1 MQMDSYLADF
11 VDVGLLGL
19 RNLSPSS
26 SGSQRPNIAIDS
38 LSLRTAGG
46 PVVSTCQV
54 ALALEFASK
63 GKGFITWPIC
73 VCDGRSRPI
82 AKQASNR
89 SRAKRRKEQNKATVA
104 RVELRTINETINV
117 EGLDEEARN
126 AALKKR
132 AKLQRAIKSGET
144 QATKYVPGHF
154 HELLADT

>member
-11 VDVGLLGL
+11 VNVGLLGL

-46 PVVSTCQV
+46 PAVSTCQV
-54 ALALEFASK
+54 ALALEYLQARGVHHVADLCLRWTQSQ
-63 GKGFITWPIC
+63 
-73 VCDGRSRPI
+73 SRPI

-89 SRAKRRKEQNKATVA
+89 SRAKRRKEQNKAAVA

-117 EGLDEEARN
+117 EG
-126 AALKKR
+126 
-132 AKLQRAIKSGET
+132 
-144 QATKYVPGHF
+144 
-154 HELLADT
+154 